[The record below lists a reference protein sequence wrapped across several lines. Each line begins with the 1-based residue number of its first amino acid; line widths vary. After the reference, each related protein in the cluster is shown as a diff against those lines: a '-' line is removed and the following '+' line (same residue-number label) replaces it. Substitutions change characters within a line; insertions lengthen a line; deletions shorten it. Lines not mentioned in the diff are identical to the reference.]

1 MTILAID
8 KYVDV
13 HEEHTAEWKKYGIET
28 RRADTIREAIAL
40 LTQGGKYLFVVIN
53 EDSFPDFMSQV
64 QVIHDTTDTP
74 VFVLTSNYSVEK
86 EIKALQRG
94 ADVYSPFGETV
105 GENIASEM
113 ELYNANARWA
123 GSKREPLP
131 VLTGANIV
139 LLPEQRAVFVDDTR
153 VSLAKKEFDVLLNLM
168 ENRNR
173 IVPHLQLLKTVWGDE
188 YGEKDTPV
196 LWQTV
201 DRLRRKLYK
210 ISSAKNCIKVERNIG
225 YMFSSH

>member
-8 KYVDV
+8 KFVDV

-28 RRADTIREAIAL
+28 RRANTIREAIVLMA
-40 LTQGGKYLFVVIN
+40 QGGEYLFVVIN
-53 EDSFPDFMSQV
+53 EDSFPDFMTQV

-74 VFVLTSNYSVEK
+74 IFVLTSSYSVEK

-94 ADVYSPFGETV
+94 ADVYSPFGATA
-105 GENIASEM
+105 GEDIASEM
-113 ELYNANARWA
+113 ELYNAKTRWS
-123 GSKREPLP
+123 GNKREPLP
-131 VLTGANIV
+131 VLTGAHII
-139 LLPEQRAVFVDDTR
+139 LLPSQRAVFVDDTR
-153 VSLAKKEFDVLLNLM
+153 VPLAKKEFDVLLNLM

-173 IVPHLQLLKTVWGDE
+173 IVPHLQLLRAVWGDE

-210 ISSAKNCIKVERNIG
+210 TASARNCIKVERNIG
-225 YMFSSH
+225 YMFSSY